1 MNNISQTSVQS
12 KPKFVIRPA
21 ERVQSKL
28 RIGLSGPSGSGK
40 TYSALLMASGLT
52 SWEKI
57 VVIDTENKSADLYSH
72 LGPYSVLTLEAPFSP
87 ENYSAA
93 IQACEDAGFEV
104 IIIDSVT
111 HEWDGKGGCLE
122 INEKIATAKF
132 KGNTWSAWSQT
143 TPRHQAF
150 IERITGCKCHV
161 ITTAR
166 SKTDTIQTEDKKIK
180 KVGLKEIQREG
191 YEYELTV
198 NFNLDRDNNLAIAS
212 KDRTELFSNED
223 PFKITAQTGQIL
235 AKWNGEAP
243 EKKVVEPEPVVE
255 QEVDEEPVAPKPI
268 NKDQAKQ
275 ITSLIKTK
283 NLDVELI
290 KDWMGKRFAKNSVK
304 DLTSD
309 EATTVIKSLEKM
321 PAQNVSKPAA
331 EPKVEQPA
339 EDDGP
344 SFADFAKDQ
353 LVNGGDGIDL
363 DELDAGIEKNRS
375 ANAE

>member
-1 MNNISQTSVQS
+1 MNNIPQQSVQS
-12 KPKFVIRPA
+12 KTKFVIRPA
-21 ERVQSKL
+21 ERTQSKL
-28 RIGLSGPSGSGK
+28 RIGLSGPSGCGK

-72 LGPYSVLTLEAPFSP
+72 LGPYSVLTMEAPFSP
-87 ENYSAA
+87 ENYIAA

-104 IIIDSVT
+104 IVIDSVT

-166 SKTDTIQTEDKKIK
+166 SKTDTIQTDDKKIK

-235 AKWNGEAP
+235 SKWNGEAP
-243 EKKVVEPEPVVE
+243 EKKIVEPEPAV
-255 QEVDEEPVAPKPI
+255 EVDEEPVAIKPI

-275 ITSLIKTK
+275 ISSLIKTK
-283 NLDVELI
+283 NLDVTLI
-290 KDWMGKRFAKNSVK
+290 KDWMSKRFAKKSVA
-304 DLTSD
+304 DLTHD
-309 EATTVIKSLEKM
+309 EAVVVIKSLEKM
-321 PAQNVSKPAA
+321 PAQKAP
-331 EPKVEQPA
+331 EPVVEPEPEKLVEKADQ
-339 EDDGP
+339 

-353 LVNGGDGIDL
+353 LVNGGDEIDL
-363 DELDAGIEKNRS
+363 DELDAGIEKSRS